1 MRPVNRPHWGES
13 VPIAR
18 PPTLSAMGTSAAP
31 DPNRLRILVVEDDDT
46 IGHHLDTGL
55 RSNGYAPTWSRTG
68 TSALAEA
75 DRGRYD
81 ALLLD
86 LGLPDLDGLD
96 VDRSLRARFPDLL
109 IIVLTAR
116 TDDIDVIAGLDAG
129 ADDYLDKPFSL
140 TVLLARLRR
149 RTVTSPARQP
159 IQLGDL
165 LIDITARRC
174 ALHNKEIPLRP
185 KEFEL
190 LALLARHPGEA
201 IARETLMAQV
211 WDENWFGPTKT
222 LDVTMAGLRRRL
234 TEAADRAVQPCR
246 LPQITTLRGH
256 GYRLEG

>member
-1 MRPVNRPHWGES
+1 
-13 VPIAR
+13 
-18 PPTLSAMGTSAAP
+18 MGTSAAP
-31 DPNRLRILVVEDDDT
+31 DPDRLRILVVEDDDT

-75 DRGRYD
+75 ERSRYD

-96 VDRSLRARFPDLL
+96 IARSLRARFPDLL
-109 IIVLTAR
+109 IIILTAR
-116 TDDIDVIAGLDAG
+116 TDDIDIVAGLDAG
-129 ADDYLDKPFSL
+129 ADDYLAKPFSL
-140 TVLLARLRR
+140 TVLLARLRAHLRR
-149 RTVTSPARQP
+149 RTVTAPAQQP

-174 ALHNKEIPLRP
+174 ALHNEEIPLRP

-234 TEAADRAVQPCR
+234 TEAADRAGQSCR

-256 GYRLEG
+256 GYRLES